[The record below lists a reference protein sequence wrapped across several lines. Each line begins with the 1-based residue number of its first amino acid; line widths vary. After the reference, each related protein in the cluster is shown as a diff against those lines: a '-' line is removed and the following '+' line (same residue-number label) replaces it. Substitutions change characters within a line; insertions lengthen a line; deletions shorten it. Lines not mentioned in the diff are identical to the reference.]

1 MLGDL
6 PYSLPVTVL
15 HFIVIMYHSS
25 LKEFSVEE
33 QLNLIHF
40 FFFFF
45 AIINN
50 VRVIALSISNLKNV

>member
-40 FFFFF
+40 FFFF